1 MRESSRVSNQN
12 QYKRV
17 RVDSVA
23 ITHCFAEDGKYIY
36 AGFAK
41 IFTFREIHQNRSTLS
56 YQVAMVL
63 STSLK
68 FKEAFMKKL
77 LFFFIVSLLL
87 PLGSVF
93 PQTLS
98 DYISAVK
105 GDTLV
110 IKDYYDM
117 DNQPNSLNYAM
128 LLDSVDV
135 PAGRVYELK
144 ANGYYPLAS
153 NPTTLRNTVIVGEDN
168 RILVNNNDAGSAPPL
183 ICGSGGNSGGIHA
196 AHNLTIKDCNITP
209 AASNSILG
217 WLFLWAPYAPYANV
231 NITADNCLFER
242 TRYVFVRTDTA
253 HCNITLRNC
262 YFVNMSGQ
270 ACRRSGG
277 VFDSFAKMDTLLV
290 ENCTHIMATG
300 SLYRFR
306 YYPKNYQFKRVI
318 FNHNTFINCAGYVF
332 MHPGYQSN
340 MSLTNNIF
348 INSNVQS
355 YPAIHSID
363 MYEQD
368 PDWLPMGLVN
378 VYPDSTDVG
387 DVKNKKFLCQN
398 NLAYWDP
405 SLANMDS
412 ILNANHVNGVTNW
425 QSQMIIMNSR
435 TDSMFDD
442 DSHYPYLV
450 SGTWK
455 NQMPAFTDPQD
466 LFTTQLVNLK
476 AFALGTVDT
485 QSTDILPTWRLINT
499 GPDKY
504 LHSDWLIPVDLSYSD
519 TDLLT
524 GGINGFPI
532 GDLNWFPTQKAAWLA
547 QRTAEYESIDDALNA
562 GMLVTA
568 VREPLNLPA
577 EFQLQQNYPNPFN
590 PSTAISYQLSAV
602 SDVALKVYDV
612 LGREV
617 ATLVNEKQYAGTH
630 LVHFEDSSLASGG
643 YFYRLT
649 VNGYKATKKMVLMR

>member
-1 MRESSRVSNQN
+1 MVS
-12 QYKRV
+12 
-17 RVDSVA
+17 
-23 ITHCFAEDGKYIY
+23 F
-36 AGFAK
+36 
-41 IFTFREIHQNRSTLS
+41 
-56 YQVAMVL
+56 
-63 STSLK
+63 
-68 FKEAFMKKL
+68 
-77 LFFFIVSLLL
+77 LL
-87 PLGSVF
+87 PIGSVF
-93 PQTLS
+93 PQTLN

-110 IKDYYDM
+110 IKDYYDIN
-117 DNQPNSLNYAM
+117 NQPNSLNYAM

-183 ICGSGGNSGGIHA
+183 ICGSGGIHA
-196 AHNLTIKDCNITP
+196 AHNLTIKNCNITP
-209 AASNSILG
+209 AASSLTLG
-217 WLFLWAPYAPYANV
+217 WLFLWAPYTPYANV

-242 TRYVFVRTDTA
+242 TRYVFVRMDTA
-253 HCNITLRNC
+253 HCNVTLRNC

-277 VFDSFAKMDTLLV
+277 VFDSFADMGTLLV

-306 YYPKNYQFKRVI
+306 HYPKNYQFKRII

-450 SGTWK
+450 SDRWK
-455 NQMPAFTDPQD
+455 NQMPTFTESQD

-476 AFALGTVDT
+476 TFALGTVDT

-499 GPDKY
+499 GPDTY
-504 LHSDWLIPVDLSYSD
+504 LYPDWPIPVDLSYD
-519 TDLLT
+519 DALLLN
-524 GGINGFPI
+524 GGMGGFPL
-532 GDLNWFPTQKAAWLA
+532 GDLNWFPAKKAEWLA
-547 QRTAEYESIDDALNA
+547 QRSTEYKNIDEFLHIDPLTIPENDQGSI
-562 GMLVTA
+562 
-568 VREPLNLPA
+568 PA
-577 EFQLQQNYPNPFN
+577 KFQLWQNYPNPFN
-590 PSTAISYQLSAV
+590 PSTTISFSIPKAGYV
-602 SDVALKVYDV
+602 ILKVFNIQ
-612 LGREV
+612 GQEV
-617 ATLVNEKQYAGTH
+617 ATLFDGFKTAQTYNLNFDGTG
-630 LVHFEDSSLASGG
+630 LASGI

-649 VNGYKATKKMVLMR
+649 APGINQAKKMLMTK